1 MSNVAYVALGS
12 NLGDR
17 ARYLAEAR
25 AALAGLPG
33 SSVVAASRVEETEPL
48 GGLAQPRYLNQ
59 MVKLETSLEPRDLL
73 HRLHEIERRLGR
85 ERGDRWESRTID
97 LDLVRYDAVSSD
109 DPELLL
115 PHPGLE
121 TRSFWQRELAEL
133 EREPGTSSEGTADA

>member
-1 MSNVAYVALGS
+1 MSDVAYVALGS

-25 AALAGLPG
+25 AALASLPK
-33 SSVVAASRVEETEPL
+33 STLVAASCVEETEPL

-59 MVKLETSLEPRDLL
+59 MVKLETSLAPRDLL
-73 HRLHEIERRLGR
+73 QRLQEIERRLGR
-85 ERGDRWESRTID
+85 ERADRWESRTID
-97 LDLVRYDAVSSD
+97 LDLVRYDAVTSD

-133 EREPGTSSEGTADA
+133 EGPGDE

>member
-1 MSNVAYVALGS
+1 MSDVAYVALGS

-25 AALAGLPG
+25 AALASLPG
-33 SSVVAASRVEETEPL
+33 STVVAASRVEETEPL

-73 HRLHEIERRLGR
+73 QRLHEIERRLGR
-85 ERGDRWESRTID
+85 ERVDLWASRTID
-97 LDLVRYDAVSSD
+97 LDLVSYDAVSSD

-133 EREPGTSSEGTADA
+133 EQEPGASEEGKEDA

>member
-1 MSNVAYVALGS
+1 MSEVAYVALGS

-25 AALAGLPG
+25 AALANLPG
-33 SSVVAASRVEETEPL
+33 SKVVAASRVEETEPL

-73 HRLHEIERRLGR
+73 QRLHEIERRLGR

-133 EREPGTSSEGTADA
+133 EQEPGASDEGKEDA